1 MTTEELIDRV
11 QNFKIFKQDK
21 ISFNPDEIYTP
32 ANDAQNFLLTSL
44 RMVEGK
50 GYLGLAAGQETYQ
63 FSTKTISDASNASPI
78 VITTSANHLYNT
90 GDTVIID
97 GVLGNTAANGTFQVT
112 RISATTFSL
121 DGSTGNAAYTSGG
134 YSYHTLQRAFEVFQA
149 KKTGLYYGYLI
160 KKDIDVIEQDREQ
173 FGSTCAPDEVQRYY
187 ESFQEEYLFGTQGVT
202 NAAMT
207 LQLSY
212 YRLPLSFER
221 IANGVNPILPAIA
234 DRALYYGTVKYL
246 LEDMD
251 QDGKQEIIRRYLAE
265 ADNFFNNE
273 ISRIA
278 SVNAERK
285 RPRIKAHSRL
295 RW

>member
-1 MTTEELIDRV
+1 MTTSELIDRV
-11 QNFKIFKQDK
+11 QNYKIFKQDK

-50 GYLGLAAGQETYQ
+50 GYLGLAAEQETYQ
-63 FSTKTISDASNASPI
+63 FSTKTISGATNASPI
-78 VITTSANHLYNT
+78 VITTTEDHGYNT

-97 GVLGNTAANGTFQVT
+97 SVAGNTAANGTFQIT
-112 RISATTFSL
+112 SISDTTFSL
-121 DGSTGNAAYTSGG
+121 DGSTGNGAYTSGG

-149 KKTGLYYGYLI
+149 KKTGSYYGYLI

-173 FGSTCAPDEVQRYY
+173 FGDTSAPDEVQRYY
-187 ESFQEEYLFGTQGVT
+187 ESFQENYLFGVQGIP

-221 IANGVNPILPAIA
+221 IADGVNPILPALA

-251 QDGKQEIIRRYLAE
+251 EEGKQQVIQRYLAE
-265 ADNFFNNE
+265 ANKFFNDE
-273 ISRIA
+273 IARIA

-285 RPRIKAHSRL
+285 RPRIKSRSRL